1 MLKNYGY
8 KFLISYIDRKY
19 MCKMH
24 NKQYEILFLSQ
35 ARKEP
40 YPMYFRYFFLINNM

>member
-1 MLKNYGY
+1 MGRGCLPITQKLNA
-8 KFLISYIDRKY
+8 RAV
-19 MCKMH
+19 
-24 NKQYEILFLSQ
+24 YENLFLSQ